1 MYIAP
6 FLFNV
11 ESNFGKP
18 SNELCIFVANVIS
31 EEVVMKWYKDS
42 HSVKGKMM
50 FLEQMKKF
58 VEWLQSAEEGN
69 WLGMGCPLLGKR
81 EQILVMCYCGSD

>member
-1 MYIAP
+1 MVFFIQ
-6 FLFNV
+6 V
-11 ESNFGKP
+11 IGVV
-18 SNELCIFVANVIS
+18 SNELILLVANVIS

-69 WLGMGCPLLGKR
+69 YWLTKRYPLT
-81 EQILVMCYCGSD
+81 

>member
-1 MYIAP
+1 MFKVI
-6 FLFNV
+6 
-11 ESNFGKP
+11 GKS
-18 SNELCIFVANVIS
+18 SNELFIFVANVIS

-69 WLGMGCPLLGKR
+69 WLSMGCPLLGKR
-81 EQILVMCYCGSD
+81 EQFFVMCYCGSDQTL

>member
-1 MYIAP
+1 
-6 FLFNV
+6 
-11 ESNFGKP
+11 
-18 SNELCIFVANVIS
+18 
-31 EEVVMKWYKDS
+31 MKWYKDS

-69 WLGMGCPLLGKR
+69 WLSMGLHLLGKR
-81 EQILVMCYCGSD
+81 EQFLLLW

>member
-1 MYIAP
+1 
-6 FLFNV
+6 
-11 ESNFGKP
+11 
-18 SNELCIFVANVIS
+18 
-31 EEVVMKWYKDS
+31 MKWYKDS

-69 WLGMGCPLLGKR
+69 YWLSKQYPLTYGKIFINVLDFGSKEMLGTKSLHTGDVNS
-81 EQILVMCYCGSD
+81 QLSGLLAS